1 MNRPLTREADSRE
14 SQELTFARPALIA
27 QHFLHRRA
35 TLSKGGYVKTT
46 HLLQE
51 LLGHQTGYR
60 FTIYATG
67 PESLEADRDLHP
79 AAQNRA
85 VDMTYNSPE
94 RLHRIT
100 PGDRAPGLLAKH
112 HEHLT
117 GYAQDLLKILD
128 ATAPL
133 TGRELSLSAT
143 IAHLWQ
149 QARPADETDTPR
161 VILTA
166 SELLGPK
173 RAEEIERTLASMRRN
188 RLLHLHT

>member
-1 MNRPLTREADSRE
+1 MSNSLTRETAPRE
-14 SQELTFARPALIA
+14 SQELTHARPALIA

-35 TLSKGGYVKTT
+35 TLSQAGYVKTT

-51 LLGHQTGYR
+51 LLGHRTGYR
-60 FTIYATG
+60 FTMYATG
-67 PESLEADRDLHP
+67 PESLEALRGLHL

-85 VDMTYNSPE
+85 VDMTYNSCE
-94 RLHRIT
+94 RLHHIT
-100 PGDRAPGLLAKH
+100 PGARAPGLLANYH
-112 HEHLT
+112 DHLT

-128 ATAPL
+128 ATVPL
-133 TGRELSLSAT
+133 NGRELSLAAT

-149 QARPADETDTPR
+149 QARPADETDTR
-161 VILTA
+161 RIILTA

-173 RAEEIERTLASMRRN
+173 RAEEIERTLARMRLS